1 MEVLSRTQ
9 LLTRL
14 GSRDALDRS
23 LGVTWQRVLH
33 GAYVPVGVT
42 IDLAVRARAAAR
54 LLPDHAHLSDR
65 CLLWLHGVDVL
76 PPGALLLEAVVP
88 RGAVVP
94 RRSGMRLREAHL
106 PVADRTQHAGV
117 RVLRP
122 ARAVADLLR
131 MLPLV
136 EAVVVADAVLHAGL
150 CTSDELH
157 RELTGHARLRGVRG
171 AYRALQLS
179 NPAAESPPESRVR
192 LILVSAGLQPVPQY
206 DVHDASGNWLAQ
218 VDLAFPQW
226 RVAIEYDGRAVH
238 EREDVFTRDRQ
249 RQNALVGAGWVVLRF
264 TAADLRYPSALVQA
278 VLAAVRHVATAA

>member
-14 GSRDALDRS
+14 GSRDALDRA
-23 LGVTWQRVLH
+23 LGVSWQRVLH
-33 GAYVPVGVT
+33 GAYVPVEVT

-76 PPGALLLEAVVP
+76 PPGSPVLEGVVP
-88 RGAVVP
+88 RGTVVP
-94 RRSGMRLREAHL
+94 RRAGMRLREAHL
-106 PVADRTQHAGV
+106 PLEDRTEYAGL

-157 RELTGHARLRGVRG
+157 LELSRHARLRGVRG
-171 AYRALQLS
+171 AYRALELS
-179 NPAAESPPESRVR
+179 DPAAESPPESRVR

-206 DVHDASGNWLAQ
+206 DVRDAAGSWLAR
-218 VDLAFPQW
+218 VDLAFPAL
-226 RVAIEYDGRAVH
+226 RVAVEYDGRAVH
-238 EREDVFTRDRQ
+238 ERADVFTRDRQ
-249 RQNALVGAGWVVLRF
+249 RQNALVRAGWVVLRF
-264 TAADLRYPSALVQA
+264 TAADLHAPSALVQT
-278 VLAAVRHVATAA
+278 VLAALQRVAA